1 LDAGGWGGEARGDCG
16 REMKKEEKRKVVEEA
31 IKYWQPRLRLR
42 DWEFGYDFVDET
54 ETGSK
59 YGDLLVVWD
68 KESAII
74 EICNK
79 CPDSRL
85 ESLIVHELLH
95 IHTHRS
101 NITMLKIL
109 NTLCSKKITEIIYDD
124 LQIKENIMVDKLARI
139 FIDMRKEKGVKE

>member
-1 LDAGGWGGEARGDCG
+1 
-16 REMKKEEKRKVVEEA
+16 MKKEEKEKVVEEA
-31 IKYWQPRLRLR
+31 MRYWQPRLRLR
-42 DWEFGYDFVDET
+42 DWELGYDFVDET

-74 EICNK
+74 EICKK

-85 ESLIVHELLH
+85 EALVVHEMLH

-101 NITMLKIL
+101 NVMMLSVL
-109 NTLCSKKITEIIYDD
+109 NTLCKRKMTEIIYDE
-124 LQIKENIMVDKLARI
+124 LQLKENVLVDKLARI
-139 FIDMRKEKGVKE
+139 LVDMRKEKEGKSNEEK